1 MLIDGPFDLQIMESD
16 DTRELH
22 ITYKDAYQA
31 LDLPG
36 RVQQMQQ
43 HLRDLEANYQASS
56 DPAEQQGMQMIMQV
70 VSQILPYIEA
80 DEISLDE
87 AIVLELE
94 KTPSLN
100 KLINDASMN

>member
-1 MLIDGPFDLQIMESD
+1 
-16 DTRELH
+16 
-22 ITYKDAYQA
+22 
-31 LDLPG
+31 
-36 RVQQMQQ
+36 MQQ

-70 VSQILPYIEA
+70 VAQILPYIEA

>member
-1 MLIDGPFDLQIMESD
+1 MLIDGPFDLQIIETDGS
-16 DTRELH
+16 RELH
-22 ITYKDAYQA
+22 ISYKEAYQA
-31 LDLPG
+31 LDLNS

-43 HLRDLEANYQASS
+43 HLQDLQANYQASS

-70 VSQILPYIEA
+70 VARILPYIET

-94 KTPSLN
+94 KTSPIHN
-100 KLINDASMN
+100 LINDATLN

>member
-16 DTRELH
+16 DSRELH
-22 ITYKDAYQA
+22 ITYKDTYQA
-31 LDLPG
+31 LDLPS
-36 RVQQMQQ
+36 RVQLMQQ

-94 KTPSLN
+94 KTTPLN
-100 KLINDASMN
+100 SLINDASLN

>member
-22 ITYKDAYQA
+22 ITYKEAYQA
-31 LDLPG
+31 LDLAS

-43 HLRDLEANYQASS
+43 HLQDLQTTYQASS
-56 DPAEQQGMQMIMQV
+56 DPAEQQGMQMIIQV
-70 VSQILPYIEA
+70 VSHILPFIEA
-80 DEISLDE
+80 DELPLDE

-94 KTPSLN
+94 KTTAINS
-100 KLINDASMN
+100 LINDASLN

>member
-16 DTRELH
+16 GSRELH

-31 LDLPG
+31 LDLPS

-43 HLRDLEANYQASS
+43 HLRELEANYQASS

-70 VSQILPYIEA
+70 VAQILPYIET

-94 KTPSLN
+94 KTTPISN
-100 KLINDASMN
+100 LINDASLN

>member
-31 LDLPG
+31 LDLAG

-70 VSQILPYIEA
+70 VAQILPYIEA

>member
-16 DTRELH
+16 DSRELH

-31 LDLPG
+31 LDLAS

-43 HLRDLEANYQASS
+43 HLRDLQANYQASS

-94 KTPSLN
+94 KTTPLNSLISDASLN
-100 KLINDASMN
+100 

>member
-16 DTRELH
+16 DSRELH

-31 LDLPG
+31 LDLPS

-43 HLRDLEANYQASS
+43 HLRDLEVYYQASS
-56 DPAEQQGMQMIMQV
+56 SPAEQQGMQMLMQV
-70 VSQILPYIEA
+70 ISQILPLIEA

-94 KTPSLN
+94 KSTPLN
-100 KLINDASMN
+100 SLINDASLN